1 MMWLDTTIRSNEKEK
16 VTTELCKGLPSKA
29 KEKNEKTYKFLT
41 V

>member
-1 MMWLDTTIRSNEKEK
+1 MMWLDTTITYEREK

-29 KEKNEKTYKFLT
+29 REENEKTCKFVT